1 MAEKKKTAKKKTTKP
16 KEPKVIDVIP
26 EEALVPQHIG
36 IIKPIA
42 NPEEALQSWK
52 EYQALKE
59 KLKGEGDF
67 VKIKDKM
74 HPTKQFANKL
84 SKFFG
89 LSVTIVKAE
98 QEKIITGT
106 ELDDYEFVW
115 HIWSRA
121 TAPNGQFRESTG
133 HCASSERDG
142 KFAHLYHDV
151 YATAETRSKNRAIL
165 ELVGFGEVSAE
176 EIQGKKDSPP
186 TEKAIEELK
195 KITHEAIDLEEEDDP
210 LESKGDIGQIAEAL
224 AIQITKEL
232 EETHKI
238 EDMKAFK
245 KWLYNYQ
252 ISTEPPRTYI
262 GKLFGNLSLR
272 AGDVNDLKILHSNLN
287 KAVTKYNT
295 HLKEQAQ
302 EKEEKENDDKQG
314 QVFS

>member
-176 EIQGKKDSPP
+176 EMQGEKKKTSPP
-186 TEKAIEELK
+186 PPPRPVE
-195 KITHEAIDLEEEDDP
+195 EEEDDP
-210 LESKGDIGQIAEAL
+210 LESKGDIGQIAEDL